1 MADKINGDKF
11 RQILLVTLAIPI
23 LLIGICAISLAFIT
37 SHLLKVI
44 QMDRHSVEVVAAS
57 HEYEKLLIDME
68 TGLRGFKM
76 TGDAR
81 FLEPYN
87 LAQPQLEAKF
97 ANLSRLVADNPEQT
111 DILNSA
117 QNLVRQWC
125 AFAADSIRTGKYD
138 SEPGELDVA
147 LSRKTLMDSIRKQM
161 DSFDQNEEQL
171 LRGRSTEVGNS
182 EQLFFIFGF
191 ETLGLVAIF
200 TSLHVWRQLQKLADS
215 YEESLREI
223 ATQKEWFRVT
233 LSSIGDA
240 VIVTDVNG
248 RTTFMNAE
256 AERMTGWQWGE
267 ASGKALR
274 SIFKIVNEETRR
286 SVDDPVEKVF
296 KEKRVV
302 GLANHTI
309 LLSKSGAEWPIED
322 SAAPIY
328 DPNQAMVG
336 VVLVFHDATEL
347 RRAARALK
355 THAEDLEQRVL
366 ARTVELQRTINELEA
381 FSYTV
386 SHDLRAPLRA
396 MQGYSNALLEDFA
409 DKWGGEERDLLGRI
423 NKASERLDRLI
434 QDLLTY
440 SKVSKEHEAVVPV
453 NLDRLVQDI
462 LTQYPTFQKP
472 GQNFEVH
479 RPLETVLGNESGL
492 TQVISNLLTNAVKF
506 VPPDRQPKI
515 KIWTEAKE
523 FTVRLWVE
531 DNGIGIDPENY
542 GRIFKMFEQVDGKK
556 YEGTGI
562 GLAIAKKAVENM
574 HGSIGVESSRGDGT
588 GMWIELLKAKNV

>member
-1 MADKINGDKF
+1 
-11 RQILLVTLAIPI
+11 
-23 LLIGICAISLAFIT
+23 
-37 SHLLKVI
+37 
-44 QMDRHSVEVVAAS
+44 
-57 HEYEKLLIDME
+57 
-68 TGLRGFKM
+68 
-76 TGDAR
+76 
-81 FLEPYN
+81 
-87 LAQPQLEAKF
+87 
-97 ANLSRLVADNPEQT
+97 
-111 DILNSA
+111 
-117 QNLVRQWC
+117 
-125 AFAADSIRTGKYD
+125 
-138 SEPGELDVA
+138 
-147 LSRKTLMDSIRKQM
+147 
-161 DSFDQNEEQL
+161 
-171 LRGRSTEVGNS
+171 
-182 EQLFFIFGF
+182 
-191 ETLGLVAIF
+191 
-200 TSLHVWRQLQKLADS
+200 
-215 YEESLREI
+215 
-223 ATQKEWFRVT
+223 
-233 LSSIGDA
+233 
-240 VIVTDVNG
+240 
-248 RTTFMNAE
+248 
-256 AERMTGWQWGE
+256 
-267 ASGKALR
+267 
-274 SIFKIVNEETRR
+274 
-286 SVDDPVEKVF
+286 
-296 KEKRVV
+296 
-302 GLANHTI
+302 
-309 LLSKSGAEWPIED
+309 
-322 SAAPIY
+322 
-328 DPNQAMVG
+328 
-336 VVLVFHDATEL
+336 
-347 RRAARALK
+347 
-355 THAEDLEQRVL
+355 
-366 ARTVELQRTINELEA
+366 
-381 FSYTV
+381 
-386 SHDLRAPLRA
+386 